1 MTTPRH
7 IAVIDVG
14 KTNAKLVLVDARTL
28 SEIAVETQANA
39 VLPGPPWPH
48 VDLEGHWAFF
58 LDGLARLHAEHGID
72 AISVT
77 THGASAVLLDAN
89 GDLAAPML
97 DYEHDGPNQVRDAYE
112 ALRPDFAETGSP
124 SLPFGLNLGAQL
136 YWMLRD
142 DPGLDARLAH
152 VVTYPQY
159 WGYRLTETLATDVTS
174 LGCHTDLWNPWTARP
189 SPLVSTLGLAGRLAP
204 PRRASEI
211 LGTVTPE
218 IAKRTGLSR
227 QTPVAVGI
235 HDSNAS
241 LYPHIRSR
249 TPPYSVVSTGT
260 WVIAM
265 AVGAAKAKLDPT
277 RDTLVNV
284 NAHGEPVPSARFMGG
299 REYEVI
305 RKGRSASPSDDDK
318 HSVLRRGLHLLPAI
332 EQGSGPF
339 ASLAGGWNET
349 PETIGEEMLALSWYL
364 ALMTDTCLGL
374 TGAEGPVIV
383 EGPFARNADYLDML
397 AAVRPDGVVAMES
410 ATGTSVGAA
419 LLIADGPVMPE
430 GRAITPSD
438 ASAMQCYADLWRRA
452 SRA

>member
-1 MTTPRH
+1 
-7 IAVIDVG
+7 
-14 KTNAKLVLVDARTL
+14 
-28 SEIAVETQANA
+28 
-39 VLPGPPWPH
+39 
-48 VDLEGHWAFF
+48 
-58 LDGLARLHAEHGID
+58 
-72 AISVT
+72 
-77 THGASAVLLDAN
+77 
-89 GDLAAPML
+89 
-97 DYEHDGPNQVRDAYE
+97 
-112 ALRPDFAETGSP
+112 
-124 SLPFGLNLGAQL
+124 
-136 YWMLRD
+136 
-142 DPGLDARLAH
+142 
-152 VVTYPQY
+152 
-159 WGYRLTETLATDVTS
+159 
-174 LGCHTDLWNPWTARP
+174 
-189 SPLVSTLGLAGRLAP
+189 
-204 PRRASEI
+204 
-211 LGTVTPE
+211 
-218 IAKRTGLSR
+218 
-227 QTPVAVGI
+227 
-235 HDSNAS
+235 
-241 LYPHIRSR
+241 
-249 TPPYSVVSTGT
+249 
-260 WVIAM
+260 M
-265 AVGAAKAKLDPT
+265 AVGAAEAKLDPT

-299 REYEVI
+299 REYDVI
-305 RKGRSASPSDDDK
+305 RKGRSASPSDNDK

-339 ASLAGGWNET
+339 AGLAGGWNEA